1 MYCVIVIVSL
11 TTLNL
16 DNEVALSFIKKES
29 IMGIFSRFADIVN
42 ANVTSLLDKAENPE
56 KMIRLIIQEMEDTLV
71 EVRTASA
78 KSIADKKELTR
89 KIGSIEAQVTD
100 WQEKASLA
108 LIKQREDLAR
118 SALIEKQKVQD
129 VLSSLKTEFI
139 LVEECIEKLTTELTE
154 LETKLTET
162 RARQQ
167 ALVIRQQTAQ
177 HRNEIKGHTH
187 SGKTERAMA
196 KFEQYERRIDE
207 LDAKADT
214 YSMGKAN
221 SLEQEFAELQAQD
234 EIEKELE
241 RLKEKMK
248 KDA

>member
-1 MYCVIVIVSL
+1 
-11 TTLNL
+11 
-16 DNEVALSFIKKES
+16 
-29 IMGIFSRFADIVN
+29 MGIFSRFADIVN
-42 ANVTSLLDKAENPE
+42 SNVTSLLDKAENPE

-78 KSIADKKELTR
+78 KALVDKKELTR
-89 KIGSIEAQVTD
+89 KISSIEAQVAD
-100 WQEKASLA
+100 WQDKASLA
-108 LIKQREDLAR
+108 LLKQREDLAR

-129 VLSSLKTEFI
+129 ILSSLKTEFI
-139 LVEECIEKLTTELTE
+139 LVEESIEKLSAELIE

-177 HRNEIKGHTH
+177 HRNDIKSHTH

-207 LDAKADT
+207 LDAKADS
-214 YSMGKAN
+214 YSIGKAN

-234 EIEKELE
+234 EIDKEIE
-241 RLKEKMK
+241 RLKEQMK